1 MVAFAQL
8 YWRRRGPL
16 HNIVINSCSP
26 GAGRIVCLS
35 GELSAPQWCQRD
47 RGASHGEARRR
58 CTLCGE
64 RRGMGVSLT
73 IVLLISGVL
82 LATAL
87 GIVIG
92 LRVQRLRRDRE
103 LAHHGTPTLVMP
115 MNAVPARPR
124 LAHDVAQVRQSPR
137 SVAVVAAEPPFEH
150 KSSLPSD
157 DDLLL
162 MVDDVDDIPELPSD
176 PTPARRT
183 PLLVEGRSLRYYQ
196 QAEDGT
202 LSFLPGRLEVAGGA
216 DRGQEI
222 HFVRPEGDELPSVT
236 FGRLEGAP
244 HRHVQ
249 LLDRTVSR
257 QHARMTYADA
267 RWHLT
272 NLSRTN
278 PVSINGAA
286 MSEEGPAITLES
298 GDRIEMG
305 AVVFIFREK

>member
-1 MVAFAQL
+1 
-8 YWRRRGPL
+8 
-16 HNIVINSCSP
+16 
-26 GAGRIVCLS
+26 
-35 GELSAPQWCQRD
+35 
-47 RGASHGEARRR
+47 
-58 CTLCGE
+58 
-64 RRGMGVSLT
+64 MGVSLT

-92 LRVQRLRRDRE
+92 LRVQRSRRDHE
-103 LAHHGTPTLVMP
+103 LAHHGTPQLVMP
-115 MNAVPARPR
+115 MNALPARPR

-137 SVAVVAAEPPFEH
+137 SVAVVAVEPPYE
-150 KSSLPSD
+150 PSASVPPDD
-157 DDLLL
+157 DDL
-162 MVDDVDDIPELPSD
+162 MMMDDDVDDLLDEPSVA
-176 PTPARRT
+176 TPVPRT

-202 LSFLPGRLEVAGGA
+202 LAFLPGRLEVAGGA

-222 HFVRPEGDELPSVT
+222 HFVRPDSDELPSVT

-257 QHARMTYADA
+257 QHARMTYADG

-278 PVSINGAA
+278 PVSINGSP